1 MTSTASLSVESIEA
15 HIARDCE
22 ELTKAEASGDQAR
35 ARHYAKALQWLKICR
50 THHPGDHKDTAYW
63 L

>member
-1 MTSTASLSVESIEA
+1 MASTAIMSVESIET
-15 HIARDCE
+15 HIAKDRE

-35 ARHYAKALQWLKICR
+35 ARHYAKALQWLKTCR
-50 THHPGDHKDTAYW
+50 THHPGDHKATAYW